1 MTSKTWLLVALLA
14 AACTGPG
21 PGRLPSGAPHTV
33 AVLPPSTKTPDQLL
47 VAGSSFLER
56 YATGTSRVTVAD
68 VLESEARIQLERR
81 GFDVVAP
88 DDVDKVTQR
97 RAPSSPES
105 AAEIAAAGRL
115 PGLSLYLEIRR
126 WEADAPTHPSYILA
140 GARAAL
146 VDPTTRAVVWQNERA
161 VAPIP
166 TPGEIS
172 AGAAYVTAS
181 RKLAEELLAPL
192 GPEKPG
198 A

>member
-1 MTSKTWLLVALLA
+1 MTSKTWLLLALLA
-14 AACTGPG
+14 TACAGTG
-21 PGRLPSGAPHTV
+21 PGRLPAGTSHTV
-33 AVLPPSTKTPDQLL
+33 AVLPPSTKTPDQLV

-56 YATGTSRVTVAD
+56 YATGTSRITVAD

-81 GFDVVAP
+81 GFTVVAP
-88 DDVDKVTQR
+88 DEVDAATHR
-97 RAPSSPES
+97 RAPGSPEG
-105 AAEIAAAGRL
+105 AAEIAASGRL

-126 WEADAPTHPSYILA
+126 WEADAPTHPTYILA

-146 VDPTTRAVVWQNERA
+146 VDPATREVVWQNERA
-161 VAPIP
+161 VAPIA

>member
-1 MTSKTWLLVALLA
+1 MRPTNWLLLA
-14 AACTGPG
+14 SLATACAGFG
-21 PGRLPSGAPHTV
+21 AGRLPASASHTI

-81 GFDVVAP
+81 GFTVVAP
-88 DDVDKVTQR
+88 DDVDAATHRQTPGS
-97 RAPSSPES
+97 PSG
-105 AAEIAAAGRL
+105 AAEIAAASRL
-115 PGLSLYLEIRR
+115 PGLALYLEIHH
-126 WEADAPTHPSYILA
+126 WEPDAPTHPSYVLV

-146 VDPTTRAVVWQNERA
+146 VDPATQQVVWQNERSTGP
-161 VAPIP
+161 VG

-172 AGAAYVTAS
+172 AGAAYVTAA
-181 RKLAEELLAPL
+181 RKVAEELLAPL
-192 GPEKPG
+192 GAERPG